1 MVGCCWAAGVPEIGS
16 GAALL
21 EDLAVVVVVVVV
33 VAVVGERC
41 WADDSAKNGA

>member
-1 MVGCCWAAGVPEIGS
+1 MVGCCRAAGVPEIGS

-21 EDLAVVVVVVVV
+21 EDLAVAVVV